1 MDMLRLTLRQLQIFV
16 AVARCGSTTA
26 AGFDLALSQSA
37 TSSAVNEL
45 ERLLSLKLFER
56 SGKRLLLNDIGRAL
70 LPQALNLLD
79 GAASIEQLVRDATTQ
94 AQTLRIGAST
104 TIGNYVLPRLL
115 SDFYG
120 RPEIGFN
127 AAWQSSVMIG
137 NTDAV
142 IQAVANFEIDVGLVE
157 GPCHQPCLRVSP
169 WLMDEMV
176 LVCAPTY
183 LPRPSGDGLKAQA
196 LSKKDLANAV
206 WLLRENGSGTREAMD
221 RALLPKLQSY
231 RRAIE
236 LGSSE
241 AIREAAAEG
250 LGIAC
255 LSRWV
260 VDDFI
265 RADRLRCLATPLP
278 KMPRQCSLVL
288 HKDKQ
293 QTPALQRFVALA
305 GALAR
310 EPKFSGI

>member
-1 MDMLRLTLRQLQIFV
+1 MDVLRLTLRQLQIFV

-26 AGFDLALSQSA
+26 ASVALALSQSA
-37 TSSAVNEL
+37 TSSAINEL

-79 GAASIEQLVRDATTQ
+79 GAASIEQLARDATTQ
-94 AQTLRIGAST
+94 AQTLRVGAST
-104 TIGNYVLPRLL
+104 TLGNYVLPRLL

-120 RPEIGFN
+120 GPEIGDS

-142 IQAVANFEIDVGLVE
+142 SQAVANFEIDVGLVE
-157 GPCHQPCLRVSP
+157 GPCHQPCLRVTP
-169 WLMDEMV
+169 WLMDELV
-176 LVCAPTY
+176 LVCAPRY
-183 LPRPSGDGLKAQA
+183 LTRPSDDNKKAQA

-206 WLLRENGSGTREAMD
+206 WLLREPGSGTRAAMD
-221 RALLPKLQSY
+221 RALLPTLASY

-241 AIREAAAEG
+241 AIRQAAAEG

-260 VDDFI
+260 VDELI
-265 RADRLRCLATPLP
+265 RTNRLRCLATPLP

-305 GALAR
+305 NTFAQS
-310 EPKFSGI
+310 PQFSGL